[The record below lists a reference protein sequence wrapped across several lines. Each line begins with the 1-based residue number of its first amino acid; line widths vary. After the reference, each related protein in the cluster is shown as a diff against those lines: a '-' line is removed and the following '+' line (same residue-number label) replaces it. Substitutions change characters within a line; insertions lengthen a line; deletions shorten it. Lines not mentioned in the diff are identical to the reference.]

1 MRAGP
6 HPRRRTDR
14 LWIRK
19 VRPRAQDALEAIA
32 AEPGLTVEELGKKL
46 GVSLSRTWQLILQLE
61 YSPIRRQR
69 GPSQK

>member
-14 LWIRK
+14 LWIRT
-19 VRPRAQDALEAIA
+19 VRPRAQDALDLIA
-32 AEPGLTVEELGKKL
+32 AEPGLTVEELGKRL

-61 YSPIRRQR
+61 YSPIQRQR
-69 GPSQK
+69 GPTQK